1 MNASFLPA
9 LPFELSYP
17 LLFGVLLVAGMLGG
31 EIARAL
37 KLPRMIGY
45 ALVGFVFGPLANAMG
60 MGPLISEARIFV
72 DLAMG
77 LVLFDLGRRMDLRWM
92 RRDWSLLAAGLA
104 ESLLTFIAVF
114 LVMEALD
121 FRPVLAGLAAAIAM
135 TTSPAVLLLIVHD
148 TRSEGQVTERAI
160 NLTAL
165 NGLLAS
171 VIVTIMLG
179 SAHYESRMSLE
190 TAVLH
195 PLYLF
200 LGSLVLGAA
209 MAWAARVIA
218 RAIERDREVHFSL
231 LAGLVV
237 AAVGLATLLKLPVI
251 LALLSFG
258 LFARNDERGY
268 ALLNVNL
275 APIGRLL
282 YIVLFVITGAS
293 LPAGALA
300 AGFWGG
306 LALIAARAAGKLAG
320 VMIVA
325 PLGGLGL
332 QQAAGLGVALLAVPS
347 LSVLVQHDLA
357 RLYPAFG
364 AGLSAIFLS
373 AIIVMEVAGPLAV
386 QFGLKL
392 AGETIPEGEET
403 MTGAGPRAA

>member
-1 MNASFLPA
+1 MNASFLPT

-45 ALVGFVFGPLANAMG
+45 AVVGFVFGPLAGAMG
-60 MGPLISEARIFV
+60 IAALIDEARIFV

-77 LVLFDLGRRMDLRWM
+77 LVLFDLGRRMDVKWM
-92 RRDWSLLAAGLA
+92 RRDWSLLATGLA
-104 ESLLTFIAVF
+104 ESLITFIAVF

-135 TTSPAVLLLIVHD
+135 TTSPAVVLLTVHD
-148 TRSEGQVTERAI
+148 THSEGQVTERAL
-160 NLTAL
+160 NLAAL

-171 VIVTIMLG
+171 IIVTIMLG

-200 LGSLVLGAA
+200 VGSLVLGAV

-293 LPAGALA
+293 LPAEALSIA
-300 AGFWGG
+300 FWSG
-306 LALIAARAAGKLAG
+306 LALVLARALGKMAGAL
-320 VMIVA
+320 IVA
-325 PLGGLGL
+325 PLGGLRVR
-332 QQAAGLGVALLAVPS
+332 QAVGLGLALLPMS
-347 LSVLVQHDLA
+347 SVTLLLQHDIA
-357 RLYPAFG
+357 RIYPAFG
-364 AGLSAIFLS
+364 ESMTAMFLA
-373 AIIVMEVAGPLAV
+373 AIIVMEVAGPIAV
-386 QFGLKL
+386 QFGLRM
-392 AGETIPEGEET
+392 AGETLPDEPAAITGGE
-403 MTGAGPRAA
+403 RAA

>member
-1 MNASFLPA
+1 
-9 LPFELSYP
+9 
-17 LLFGVLLVAGMLGG
+17 
-31 EIARAL
+31 
-37 KLPRMIGY
+37 
-45 ALVGFVFGPLANAMG
+45 
-60 MGPLISEARIFV
+60 
-72 DLAMG
+72 
-77 LVLFDLGRRMDLRWM
+77 M
-92 RRDWSLLAAGLA
+92 RRDWSLLATGLA
-104 ESLLTFIAVF
+104 ESLLAFIAVF

-135 TTSPAVLLLIVHD
+135 TTSPAVVLLIVHD
-148 TRSEGQVTERAI
+148 TRSEGQVTERAL

-179 SAHYESRMSLE
+179 SAHYESRMSIE

-195 PLYLF
+195 PMYLFGGSLF
-200 LGSLVLGAA
+200 LGAI
-209 MAWAARVIA
+209 MAWAGRVIA

-268 ALLNVNL
+268 ALLNVSL

-293 LPAGALA
+293 LPAEALATAFWAGMALA
-300 AGFWGG
+300 A
-306 LALIAARAAGKLAG
+306 ARVAGKMAG
-320 VMIVA
+320 ALIVA
-325 PLGGLGL
+325 PLGGLRL
-332 QQAAGLGVALLAVPS
+332 RQATGLGLALMPMSS
-347 LSVLVQHDLA
+347 LTLLLQHDIA

-364 AGLSAIFLS
+364 ASLSAIFLA

-386 QFGLKL
+386 QFGLRL
-392 AGETIPEGEET
+392 AGETLPEDEEAV
-403 MTGAGPRAA
+403 TGSPRAA

>member
-1 MNASFLPA
+1 MNATFLPT

-37 KLPRMIGY
+37 RLPRMIGY
-45 ALVGFVFGPLANAMG
+45 AVVGFVFGPLGGTMG
-60 MGPLISEARIFV
+60 MGPLIDEARIFV

-77 LVLFDLGRRMDLRWM
+77 LVLFDLGRRMDLKWM
-92 RRDWSLLAAGLA
+92 RRDWSLLATGLA

-114 LVMEALD
+114 LTFQALD
-121 FRPVLAGLAAAIAM
+121 FRPVLCGLAAAIAM
-135 TTSPAVLLLIVHD
+135 TTSPAVVLLTVHD
-148 TRSEGQVTERAI
+148 TRSEGQVTERAL

-171 VIVTIMLG
+171 IIVTIMLG

-190 TAVLH
+190 TVVLH

-200 LGSLVLGAA
+200 TGSLFVGAS

-237 AAVGLATLLKLPVI
+237 AAVGLATLLRLPVI

-268 ALLNVNL
+268 ALLNVSL

-293 LPAGALA
+293 LPAEALA
-300 AGFWGG
+300 VGLWGG
-306 LALIAARAAGKLAG
+306 LALVGARALGKLAG
-320 VMIVA
+320 TLIVA
-325 PLGGLGL
+325 PLGGLRL
-332 QQAAGLGVALLAVPS
+332 RQAAGLGLALMPMSS
-347 LSVLVQHDLA
+347 LTLLLQHDIS

-364 AGLSAIFLS
+364 AALGAIFL
-373 AIIVMEVAGPLAV
+373 AGIIVMEVLGPLAV
-386 QFGLKL
+386 MFGLRL
-392 AGETIPEGEET
+392 AGETLPGGEEP
-403 MTGAGPRAA
+403 MSGSVRAA

>member
-1 MNASFLPA
+1 MNASFLPS

-31 EIARAL
+31 EIARAF

-45 ALVGFVFGPLANAMG
+45 TLVGFVFGPLATAMG
-60 MGPLISEARIFV
+60 MDPLISEARIFI
-72 DLAMG
+72 DLALG

-92 RRDWSLLAAGLA
+92 RRDWSLLASGLA
-104 ESLLTFIAVF
+104 ESLLTFCFVF
-114 LVMEALD
+114 MAMQALD
-121 FRPVLAGLAAAIAM
+121 FRPVLAGIAAAIAM

-179 SAHYESRMSLE
+179 SAHYESQLSIE
-190 TAVLH
+190 AAVLH

-200 LGSLVLGAA
+200 VGSLLLGAA

-237 AAVGLATLLKLPVI
+237 GAVGLATLLKLPVI
-251 LALLSFG
+251 IALLAFG

-268 ALLNVNL
+268 ALLNVSL

-293 LPAGALA
+293 LPPDALV

-306 LALIAARAAGKLAG
+306 LALIGARTLGKMAG
-320 VMIVA
+320 VLAVA
-325 PLGGLGL
+325 PLGGLRMR
-332 QQAAGLGVALLAVPS
+332 QAVGLGLALMPMSS
-347 LSVLVQHDLA
+347 LTLLLQHDIS
-357 RLYPAFG
+357 RLFPAFG
-364 AGLSAIFLS
+364 LELSAIYLAS
-373 AIIVMEVAGPLAV
+373 IIVMEVAGPLAV
-386 QFGLKL
+386 QVGLRL
-392 AGETIPEGEET
+392 AGESLPEGEET
-403 MTGAGPRAA
+403 VDGSARAA

>member
-1 MNASFLPA
+1 MNTPSFLPT

-37 KLPRMIGY
+37 RLPRMIGY
-45 ALVGFVFGPLANAMG
+45 ALVGFVFGPLAGAMG

-114 LVMEALD
+114 MVMQALD

-148 TRSEGQVTERAI
+148 THSEGQVTERAI

-179 SAHYESRMSLE
+179 SAHYEAELSIE

-200 LGSLVLGAA
+200 LGSLILGAS

-237 AAVGLATLLKLPVI
+237 GAVGLATLLKLPVI
-251 LALLSFG
+251 IALLSFG

-268 ALLNVNL
+268 ALLNVSL
-275 APIGRLL
+275 APVGRLL

-293 LPAGALA
+293 LPAEALA
-300 AGFWGG
+300 VGLWGG
-306 LALIAARAAGKLAG
+306 LALVGARALGKMAG
-320 VMIVA
+320 VLAVA
-325 PLGGLGL
+325 PLGGLRL
-332 QQAAGLGVALLAVPS
+332 RQAVGLGLALMPMSS
-347 LSVLVQHDLA
+347 LTLLLQHDIS
-357 RLYPAFG
+357 RLFPAFG
-364 AGLSAIFLS
+364 QELSAIYL
-373 AIIVMEVAGPLAV
+373 AGIIVMELLGPLAV
-386 QFGLKL
+386 QFGLRL
-392 AGETIPEGEET
+392 AGETIPDEADPVPGT
-403 MTGAGPRAA
+403 SRAA

>member
-1 MNASFLPA
+1 
-9 LPFELSYP
+9 
-17 LLFGVLLVAGMLGG
+17 
-31 EIARAL
+31 
-37 KLPRMIGY
+37 
-45 ALVGFVFGPLANAMG
+45 
-60 MGPLISEARIFV
+60 
-72 DLAMG
+72 
-77 LVLFDLGRRMDLRWM
+77 
-92 RRDWSLLAAGLA
+92 
-104 ESLLTFIAVF
+104 
-114 LVMEALD
+114 
-121 FRPVLAGLAAAIAM
+121 
-135 TTSPAVLLLIVHD
+135 
-148 TRSEGQVTERAI
+148 
-160 NLTAL
+160 
-165 NGLLAS
+165 
-171 VIVTIMLG
+171 
-179 SAHYESRMSLE
+179 
-190 TAVLH
+190 VLH
-195 PLYLF
+195 PLYLIGGSLF
-200 LGSLVLGAA
+200 LGACR
-209 MAWAARVIA
+209 AWSARVIA

-268 ALLNVNL
+268 ALLNVSL

-293 LPAGALA
+293 LPAEVLVT
-300 AGFWGG
+300 GFWGG
-306 LALIAARAAGKLAG
+306 LALLAARAAGKVAG

-325 PLGGLGL
+325 PMGGLSMRQAGGLGL
-332 QQAAGLGVALLAVPS
+332 ALLPMSS
-347 LSVLVQHDLA
+347 LSLLLQHDIA